1 MFVYCYVFKSFDLNA
16 SWLTSSTYVD
26 ILKQANV
33 VVRNCAICHKLILSD
48 RENVSQICG
57 SEKCRKEQHRLA
69 TIAVRKKNKA
79 NPIQDFYDTFSR
91 NCSNLRRKFG
101 NNGTAREKY
110 DTEFQ
115 KIRTEALKM
124 KNGLSEDSPNQD
136 IYAFSTFL
144 SDKEQELRG
153 LADSLVK

>member
-1 MFVYCYVFKSFDLNA
+1 MY
-16 SWLTSSTYVD
+16 
-26 ILKQANV
+26 LKY
-33 VVRNCAICHKLILSD
+33 
-48 RENVSQICG
+48 CG
-57 SEKCRKEQHRLA
+57 SEKCRKEQQRLA

-79 NPIQDFYDTFSR
+79 NPIQDFYDTFFR

-101 NNGTAREKY
+101 DNGTIREKY

-144 SDKEQELRG
+144 SDKEQELRR
-153 LADSLVK
+153 LADSLLK